1 MQINLDLLLDDI
13 SKLMHYL
20 VRNEKQSS
28 METLSDLYTF
38 AGFFEEITRV
48 EINTDIFMD
57 KDKINKYLLKYYLDG
72 VKKFTSFF
80 NSNDKDL
87 LKLANNIDSFID
99 KESVI
104 HIYNDSYKTLNKSK
118 IYSEK
123 EFKEIIYDFYSQ
135 YGNNIFNAVRKMFD
149 EKRISMGYYMGSKKD
164 GYTVSS
170 PFTKS
175 SYIVTGSDY
184 FAVDSMILLVHE
196 LGHAAIFYTS
206 SMYTSEKNPD
216 MSAFIEV
223 PSCSFELSFL
233 DYLIKNHIEGE
244 SALTILNDKIA
255 TDFISLKKYSEI
267 SDSVDFFIDD
277 EGYIHGND
285 LPQNLIGSNL
295 ADDLK
300 YTLGY
305 SIALNLIL
313 TYCNNPKEVAKR
325 LNDFVYYCNTKHLDE
340 VVNKLGINYED
351 YISCKIIGPYIKEK
365 NEALIRKFKKV

>member
-1 MQINLDLLLDDI
+1 MQIDLNLLLDDI

-28 METLSDLYTF
+28 MEALSDLHTF
-38 AGFFEEITRV
+38 TGFFEEITRV

-57 KDKINKYLLKYYLDG
+57 KDKVNKYLVKYYLDG
-72 VKKFTSFF
+72 VRRFTNFF

-87 LKLANNIDSFID
+87 LTLANNIDSFVD

-118 IYSEK
+118 SYSEK

-170 PFTKS
+170 TFTKS
-175 SYIVTGSDY
+175 AYIVTGSDY
-184 FAVDSMILLVHE
+184 FAIDSMILLVHE
-196 LGHAAIFYTS
+196 LAHAASFYTS
-206 SMYTSEKNPD
+206 SIYTSQRNPD

-223 PSCSFELSFL
+223 PSCFFELAFM
-233 DYLIKNHIEGE
+233 DYLIKNHTEGK

-255 TDFISLKKYSEI
+255 TDFVSLKKYSEI
-267 SDSVDFFIDD
+267 ADSVDFFMDD
-277 EGYIHGND
+277 EGYIHGDN
-285 LPQNLIGSNL
+285 LPLNLIGNNL

-305 SIALNLIL
+305 SIALNLL
-313 TYCNNPKEVAKR
+313 
-325 LNDFVYYCNTKHLDE
+325 
-340 VVNKLGINYED
+340 
-351 YISCKIIGPYIKEK
+351 
-365 NEALIRKFKKV
+365 